1 VFESVFTQGSIHE
14 GTVIEIVDKGAVI
27 ALPYGV
33 EGFVAQKNMVKED
46 GSVLKTDEKL
56 EFKVIEFNKSAKR
69 IVLSHTRLFEDKQRK
84 TDDTQ
89 KRTAET
95 ETKRAT
101 RKLKSS
107 LEKTTLGDISEL
119 AALKSEMEQKEKKT
133 KEDSTKDK

>member
-1 VFESVFTQGSIHE
+1 
-14 GTVIEIVDKGAVI
+14 
-27 ALPYGV
+27 
-33 EGFVAQKNMVKED
+33 M
-46 GSVLKTDEKL
+46 

-84 TDDTQ
+84 TEDTK

-101 RKLKSS
+101 RKLKSN